1 MRVMALQG
9 DTLDALCHRHLGTTA
24 GVVEKALA
32 LNYGISLHGPILP
45 LGTVV
50 ELPEVP
56 APSAGA
62 VVRPLV
68 QLWD

>member
-24 GVVEKALA
+24 RMVEKALA

-45 LGTVV
+45 LGTVM

-56 APSAGA
+56 TPSAGA

>member
-24 GVVEKALA
+24 GMVEKALA

-45 LGTVV
+45 LGTVM

-56 APSAGA
+56 TPSAGA

>member
-1 MRVMALQG
+1 MHVHAQQG

-24 GVVEKALA
+24 EVVEKAFA

-45 LGTVV
+45 MGLPVD
-50 ELPEVP
+50 LPEP
-56 APSAGA
+56 PSVAA
-62 VVRPLV
+62 STAIRPLV

>member
-24 GVVEKALA
+24 RMVEKALA

-45 LGTVV
+45 LGTAV

-56 APSAGA
+56 TPSPGA
-62 VVRPLV
+62 VARPLV